1 MLKMV
6 SPPWKSWNAS
16 RTMTTDKKQKN
27 KLIKDMGAV
36 FTPVFYIFSIVAVA
50 SAVIVCGFE
59 MTAIIT
65 AVFLVLLAACASS
78 DINKGIVPDLLCVFI
93 AILAVVK
100 LLTDSISLQSIINH
114 LCGAFVLSVPMLA
127 VALLIKSGFGG
138 GDIKMMAAAG
148 LFLGLD
154 KTIISGFI
162 AFFIAG
168 IYGVYLLLT
177 KKGSAKGK
185 VKLAPYLA
193 LGCAFSEL
201 FGTVLIELLKT
212 GI

>member
-1 MLKMV
+1 
-6 SPPWKSWNAS
+6 
-16 RTMTTDKKQKN
+16 
-27 KLIKDMGAV
+27 MGAV
-36 FTPVFYIFSIVAVA
+36 FTPVFYIFSIVAIA

-59 MTAIIT
+59 LPAVITAI
-65 AVFLVLLAACASS
+65 FLVMLAACASS

-154 KTIISGFI
+154 KTIIAGFI

-168 IYGVYLLLT
+168 IYGIYLLFT
-177 KKGSAKGK
+177 KKGSAKEK

-201 FGTVLIELLKT
+201 FGAVITEILRSRI
-212 GI
+212 